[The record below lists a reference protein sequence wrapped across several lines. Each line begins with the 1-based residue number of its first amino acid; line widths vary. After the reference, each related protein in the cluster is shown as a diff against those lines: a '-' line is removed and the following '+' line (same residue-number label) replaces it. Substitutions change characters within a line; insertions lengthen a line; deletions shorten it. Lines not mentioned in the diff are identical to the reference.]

1 MGRDFNNQPD
11 YSDEIA
17 FQIDKEI
24 RRIVDESYDTAE
36 DILVRNREL
45 LDKLAAELIEYET
58 VDAEHL
64 KRLIEE
70 YAVDG
75 ISPNGAV
82 PDSDGR
88 YRGSY
93 QD

>member
-1 MGRDFNNQPD
+1 MGRDFNNQSD

-36 DILVRNREL
+36 DVLVRNREL

-70 YAVDG
+70 YAAG
-75 ISPNGAV
+75 PEATQRTGTTTH
-82 PDSDGR
+82 
-88 YRGSY
+88 
-93 QD
+93 